1 MAKPASILMGTDVDL
16 SGSILNAFLT
26 EEPGSSAMETAN
38 PPTAI
43 NVTENI
49 DQLPRETGST
59 PRRATYIRL
68 NKTEISPH
76 TANTRR
82 DGIPIS
88 LLAMSES
95 LAVLWLGADS

>member
-1 MAKPASILMGTDVDL
+1 MGTDVDL

-26 EEPGSSAMETAN
+26 QEPGSSAIKTAN

-43 NVTENI
+43 NVTENS
-49 DQLPRETGST
+49 DQLPREAGST

-68 NKTEISPH
+68 NRTEINPH

-82 DGIPIS
+82 EKTPIS
-88 LLAMSES
+88 LLAMRGI
-95 LAVLWLGADS
+95 LAVLWLGADG